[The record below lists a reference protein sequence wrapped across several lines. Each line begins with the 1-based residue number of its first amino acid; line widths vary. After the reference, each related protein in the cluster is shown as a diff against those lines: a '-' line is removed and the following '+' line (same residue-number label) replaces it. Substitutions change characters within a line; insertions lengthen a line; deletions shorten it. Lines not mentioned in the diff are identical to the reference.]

1 MRGAAEAA
9 TLRLDYDRD
18 FGSLV
23 LGGMVALTQDGPL
36 ARALEAEETRQ
47 LRARAG
53 YDFGP
58 ALGYVTLGRVEA
70 DTRAGRSSGPVL
82 GLGMR
87 VSLNRA
93 LQLTG
98 ELLHHQAG
106 PSSGSSAS
114 QGETLSLGAAFRF

>member
-1 MRGAAEAA
+1 M
-9 TLRLDYDRD
+9 RLDYDRD

-58 ALGYVTLGRVEA
+58 ALGYVTLGRVQA
-70 DTRAGRSSGPVL
+70 ATGGGRSSGPVL

-106 PSSGSSAS
+106 PASGPAAPR
-114 QGETLSLGAAFRF
+114 GETLSLGAAFRF